1 MGKSESPLKAEL
13 VFSDE
18 EKGRLGRAPQ
28 LRKEGFLKEGES
40 IHEVVAGVR
49 YVDDLVL
56 MSKVLCLD

>member
-13 VFSDE
+13 GFSDE

-28 LRKEGFLKEGES
+28 LRKEGFLEDGES

-56 MSKVLCLD
+56 MSKMLCLE

>member
-1 MGKSESPLKAEL
+1 MGKSESPLKPEL

-28 LRKEGFLKEGES
+28 LRKEGFLEDGES

-56 MSKVLCLD
+56 MSKMLCLE

>member
-28 LRKEGFLKEGES
+28 LRKEGFLEGGES

-49 YVDDLVL
+49 HGDDLVL
-56 MSKVLCLD
+56 LSKVLCLE